1 MECVWCG
8 RKATRGVV
16 LENGDTL
23 HAHGCWSELLLR
35 VAGIGAAVK
44 KAAAIAGTEAAGSA
58 AAGKE
63 WEICLASLE
72 SALRETDWDQVLW
85 TSPGGTLLKRRTHKP
100 DFERSFIEAFEKRA
114 GITF

>member
-1 MECVWCG
+1 
-8 RKATRGVV
+8 
-16 LENGDTL
+16 
-23 HAHGCWSELLLR
+23 
-35 VAGIGAAVK
+35 
-44 KAAAIAGTEAAGSA
+44 
-58 AAGKE
+58 
-63 WEICLASLE
+63 LASLE